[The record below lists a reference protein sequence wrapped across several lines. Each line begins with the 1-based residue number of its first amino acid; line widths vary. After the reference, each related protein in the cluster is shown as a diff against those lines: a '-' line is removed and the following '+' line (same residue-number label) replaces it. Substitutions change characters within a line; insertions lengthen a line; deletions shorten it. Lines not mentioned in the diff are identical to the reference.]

1 MTQMPWLPWR
11 SPRKA
16 EGWETPYHH
25 PLVEVILSEGGKSC
39 SIPPTQLCEE
49 DMKTAMWRPMPWA
62 SRGAV
67 GRGWKLFSKLSS
79 DCVFEGY
86 DGHLFHTIDN
96 VCEQILE
103 GGGLSQDGLQEWLD
117 VLERRLT
124 WALDRRIEYR
134 LLVIPEHHAI
144 YPDKIP
150 GQPRPSPQ
158 RAIMRLK
165 GQASPRL
172 QKSIVYPAEAMVSGR
187 SRRETF
193 NPHDVHV
200 TGYGAYLC
208 YRELALSLGLPQSE
222 LIGECDLVRRERFIA
237 GDMAHAFGQPGR
249 VVEWLDPPPCKIEI
263 LHKSRSFFPSQV
275 DVFETENRNKPRLVL
290 FRTSNSTLLL
300 PFLFHH
306 FSRIVA
312 VAAVRVF
319 FDLLESEQP
328 DFVVSEIAE
337 RYLARVGPRSK
348 EDQEATLVLDD
359 EVRTTFQEFTGVG
372 LPLPN
377 NQARGVSQRD

>member
-1 MTQMPWLPWR
+1 MPEMPWLPWR
-11 SPRKA
+11 SPRQA

-39 SIPPTQLCEE
+39 SIPPTQLCEA
-49 DMKTAMWRPMPWA
+49 DMKTATWRPMPWA

-67 GRGWKLFSKLSS
+67 GRGWKHYKKLSS

-86 DGHLFHTIDN
+86 DGYLFHTNNN

-103 GGGLSQDGLQEWLD
+103 GGGLSQDGLQKWLE

-124 WALDRRIEYR
+124 WASDRRIEYR
-134 LLVIPEHHAI
+134 LLVIPERHAI

-150 GQPRPSPQ
+150 GQPRPSPK
-158 RAIMRLK
+158 RPIMRLK

-172 QKSIVYPAEAMVSGR
+172 QKFVYPAEAMVSGR
-187 SRRETF
+187 SSRETF
-193 NPHDVHV
+193 YPHDVHF
-200 TGYGAYLC
+200 TRYGTYLC
-208 YRELALSLGLPQSE
+208 YRELAWSLGLPQSE
-222 LIGECDLVRRERFIA
+222 LIGECDLVRGERFIL
-237 GDMAHAFGQPGR
+237 GDLAEAFRQPGR
-249 VVEWLDPPPCKIEI
+249 VVEWLTPPPCKIKI
-263 LHKSRSFFPSQV
+263 LHRSRPFQTGQV
-275 DVFETENRNKPRLVL
+275 EVFETENRNKPRLVL
-290 FRTSNSTLLL
+290 FRTSNGTQLF

-337 RYLARVGPRSK
+337 RFLAQVGPRSK
-348 EDQEATLVLDD
+348 EDQEATLVHDD
-359 EVRTTFQEFTGVG
+359 EVRSTFQEFTGVG